1 MMNLCRVLFVCRAV
15 RYRYIKYGKLNGD
28 DGSNYVKT
36 HQIKEIG
43 GIIEYMSHLGG
54 DKIGRVS

>member
-1 MMNLCRVLFVCRAV
+1 MNLCRVLSVCRAV
-15 RYRYIKYGKLNGD
+15 LYRYIKYSKLNGD

-54 DKIGRVS
+54 DKIG